1 MNFSITAL
9 AAERI
14 TKEAKD
20 KGHDPH
26 LRIGIRGGG
35 CNGFS
40 YIFEWSD
47 GPPDNNDRVFKLD
60 GASVYIDPKSM
71 VYLNGTQLEFEKSF
85 IGHGFKLSN
94 PNVKGSCGCGS
105 SVAF

>member
-1 MNFSITAL
+1 MNFTITEL

-14 TKEAKD
+14 KKEAEE

-40 YIFEWSD
+40 YIFEWAGSKPREKD
-47 GPPDNNDRVFKLD
+47 HVFELN
-60 GASVYIDPKSM
+60 GAAVYIDPKSM
-71 VYLNGTQLEFEKSF
+71 VYLNGTELVFETSF
-85 IGHGFKLSN
+85 MGHGFKLTN